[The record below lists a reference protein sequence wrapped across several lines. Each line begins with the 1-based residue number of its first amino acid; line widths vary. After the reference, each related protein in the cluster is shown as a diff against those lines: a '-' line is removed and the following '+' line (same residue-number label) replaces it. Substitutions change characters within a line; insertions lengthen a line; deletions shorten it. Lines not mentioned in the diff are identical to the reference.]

1 MNVEPHSH
9 KIRRR
14 RRRRR
19 RQCVT
24 KWIRFVGRA
33 RAETRTRA
41 QSCCIFN
48 FALLSNNVIHLKI
61 CVRRCHACMS
71 YTHRHTGDTLWI
83 SYIEEYW
90 LAYIIGSARRVYAG
104 TYTRHST
111 HSCKP
116 MPIVCRYSV
125 NEKEFFHICLTR
137 TKGRVFFFFNWY
149 WQIDEPNSIS
159 WSWCLVSSN
168 DVQLI
173 SLHSVN
179 LLDEN
184 NRSCQEETTHATM
197 CVGFYCGQWYKD
209 HFYEF

>member
-1 MNVEPHSH
+1 MKWLRRTVSLRTKIEQKKEWEKSMNVEPHSH

-137 TKGRVFFFFNWY
+137 TKGRVFFFF
-149 WQIDEPNSIS
+149 
-159 WSWCLVSSN
+159 
-168 DVQLI
+168 QLI
-173 SLHSVN
+173 LTNWWAEFDIVE
-179 LLDEN
+179 LVLGEFEW
-184 NRSCQEETTHATM
+184 RSTDFTSI
-197 CVGFYCGQWYKD
+197 G
-209 HFYEF
+209 